1 MRLIKIVE
9 SKKFNFRLTDLQLN
23 KLTSA
28 DKNQKEVTLK
38 VTINMFSGNNLRQE
52 LLLTTTQET
61 KLRNVFEGNM

>member
-9 SKKFNFRLTDLQLN
+9 SKKFNFKLTDLQLN

-61 KLRNVFEGNM
+61 KLRNVFESNM

>member
-9 SKKFNFRLTDLQLN
+9 SKKFNFKLTDLQLN